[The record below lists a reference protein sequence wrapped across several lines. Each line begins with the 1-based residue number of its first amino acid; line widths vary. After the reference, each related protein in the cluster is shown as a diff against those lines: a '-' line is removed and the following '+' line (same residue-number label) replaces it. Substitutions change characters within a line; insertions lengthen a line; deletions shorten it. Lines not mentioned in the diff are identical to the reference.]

1 MAVVLAR
8 ITLCIGLLF
17 PLLGNA
23 AEIYRYLNDKNLP
36 VLDRQGVPTQFIY
49 KGYEVLNDQGRVVK
63 VIPPAPSEA
72 ERRRLAEEKA
82 RASSD
87 AQLMRLYSTQED
99 IDRALTRKL
108 AEIEGLVA
116 IANGNKQSLRSQQA
130 SLQSQAAEIERS
142 GREVP
147 VDLIVKIDN
156 LKLEQAQMDMDIAR
170 YKAVGKDAEASFA
183 ADRARLGELLTRYQ

>member
-72 ERRRLAEEKA
+72 ERKRLAEEKA

-99 IDRALTRKL
+99 IDRALKRKL

-156 LKLEQAQMDMDIAR
+156 LKLEQAQMDMEIAR
-170 YKAVGKDAEASFA
+170 YKAVGKDAEASFS

>member
-147 VDLIVKIDN
+147 ADLIVKIDN